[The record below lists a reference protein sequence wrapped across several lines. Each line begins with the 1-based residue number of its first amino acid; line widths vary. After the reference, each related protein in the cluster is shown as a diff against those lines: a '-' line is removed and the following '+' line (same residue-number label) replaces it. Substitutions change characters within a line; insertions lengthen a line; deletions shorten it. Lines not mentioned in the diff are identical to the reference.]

1 MNLNTIRLLF
11 FLLLSGCAEEY
22 LSEHKSLTPTPE
34 AESHYHVPDAPAESD
49 EQPLDEPTIEPP
61 IPYPL
66 VFLHGMAGFIELGPL
81 EYWADIINTLNAQGH
96 DAYPL
101 AVEPFATMAIRAQN
115 AAQQIDEILENTGA
129 QKVHLLG
136 HSQGGLDGRYI
147 ISTLGYA
154 DRVASLTT
162 IASPHQGVSTID
174 AALGL
179 LPDFTEEAIAAI
191 FDAIAETVTDYDSD
205 LLGQLEDISVAHM
218 QNTFNPNNPDAP
230 NVAYYSIGG
239 RTQASPNVDT
249 SVTDVINPLF
259 LGTFLIGT
267 LLEGENDGLVSITSA
282 QWGTYL
288 GTAPADHLDEIG
300 MFPATPVIAFEY
312 LTFYSQ
318 LADFLANQGPPPVLP
333 Q

>member
-1 MNLNTIRLLF
+1 MNFGTIRLLF
-11 FLLLSGCAEEY
+11 SLLLAGCAQ
-22 LSEHKSLTPTPE
+22 EHLAERGPLPPTPE
-34 AESHYHVPDAPAESD
+34 AQNESLPDAPSAPNGAPWVEPALES
-49 EQPLDEPTIEPP
+49 P
-61 IPYPL
+61 IPYPF

-81 EYWADIINTLNAQGH
+81 EYWADIINLLNTQGH

-115 AAQQIDEILENTGA
+115 AAQQIDEILESTGA

-154 DRVASLTT
+154 DQVASLTT

-191 FDAIAETVTDYDSD
+191 FDAIAETITDYDSD
-205 LLGQLEDISVAHM
+205 LLAQLEDMSVEHV

-230 NVAYYSIGG
+230 NVQYYSIGG

-249 SVTDVINPLF
+249 SITDVINPLF
-259 LGTFLIGT
+259 IGTFLLGT
-267 LLEGENDGLVSITSA
+267 VLEGENDGLVSITSA

-300 MFPATPVIAFEY
+300 MFPATPVVAFDY

-318 LADFLANQGPPPVLP
+318 LANFLANQGPPPVLP